1 MWTVYKKEIR
11 SFLSSLIAYVVML
24 VFLGATG
31 LFMWVIKG
39 NNVFDLGLSSMQV
52 MFEMA
57 PYIFIFL
64 ISAIT
69 MRSFSEEKRLGT
81 LETLTTRPVSDL
93 GIILGKYLAGVS
105 LLLIALLPTL
115 IYYYSISQLGN
126 PVGNVDTGAMWGSY
140 LGLIFLGLAY
150 TAMGVFSSAVT
161 DNQIVALILSMALGF
176 FFYVI
181 LGMMGD
187 ITALDAIG
195 KSLEWFSLEYH
206 YDSISR
212 GVLDTRDVLYML
224 SFSAL
229 FIGLTKTVF
238 ESRKW

>member
-1 MWTVYKKEIR
+1 
-11 SFLSSLIAYVVML
+11 
-24 VFLGATG
+24 
-31 LFMWVIKG
+31 
-39 NNVFDLGLSSMQV
+39 
-52 MFEMA
+52 
-57 PYIFIFL
+57 
-64 ISAIT
+64 
-69 MRSFSEEKRLGT
+69 
-81 LETLTTRPVSDL
+81 
-93 GIILGKYLAGVS
+93 
-105 LLLIALLPTL
+105 
-115 IYYYSISQLGN
+115 
-126 PVGNVDTGAMWGSY
+126 MWGSY
-140 LGLIFLGLAY
+140 LGLIFLGMAY

-176 FFYVI
+176 FFYVV

>member
-39 NNVFDLGLSSMQV
+39 NNIFDLGLASMQV

-81 LETLTTRPVSDL
+81 IETLTTRPVSDL
-93 GIILGKYLAGVS
+93 GIIMGKYLACVT

-115 IYYYSISQLGN
+115 IYYYSVSQLGN
-126 PVGNVDTGAMWGSY
+126 PAGNIDTGAMWGSY
-140 LGLIFLGLAY
+140 LGLVFLGMAY
-150 TAMGVFSSAVT
+150 TAIGIFSSAFS
-161 DNQIVALILSMALGF
+161 DNQIVALIMSMALGF
-176 FFYVI
+176 FFYVV

-187 ITALDAIG
+187 IAALDAIG

-212 GVLDTRDVLYML
+212 GVLDTRDMLYML

>member
-39 NNVFDLGLSSMQV
+39 NNIFDLGLASMQV

-81 LETLTTRPVSDL
+81 IETLTTRPVSDL
-93 GIILGKYLAGVS
+93 GIIMGKYLACVT

-115 IYYYSISQLGN
+115 TYYYSVSQVGN
-126 PVGNVDTGAMWGSY
+126 PPGNIDTGAMWGSY
-140 LGLIFLGLAY
+140 LGLVFLGMAY
-150 TAMGVFSSAVT
+150 TAMGIFSSAFS
-161 DNQIVALILSMALGF
+161 DNQIVALIMSMALGF
-176 FFYVI
+176 FFYVV

-187 ITALDAIG
+187 IAALDAIG

-212 GVLDTRDVLYML
+212 GVLDTRDMLYML

>member
-1 MWTVYKKEIR
+1 MWTIYKKEIR
-11 SFLSSLIAYVVML
+11 SFLSSLIAYMVML

-39 NNVFDLGLSSMQV
+39 NSVFDLGLASMQV

-57 PYIFIFL
+57 PFIFIFL

-93 GIILGKYLAGVS
+93 GIILGKYFAGVS
-105 LLLIALLPTL
+105 LLLISLLPTL
-115 IYYYSISQLGN
+115 VYYYSLSKLGQTE
-126 PVGNVDTGAMWGSY
+126 GNLDTGAMWGSY
-140 LGLIFLGLAY
+140 FGLVMLGMAY
-150 TAMGVFSSAVT
+150 TAIGVFSSAIT
-161 DNQIVALILSMALGF
+161 DNQIVALISSMALGF
-176 FFYVI
+176 FFYVV

-187 ITALDAIG
+187 ISVLDAIG
-195 KSLEWFSLEYH
+195 KSLEWFSLQYH
-206 YDSISR
+206 YDSMSR
-212 GVLDTRDVLYML
+212 GVLDTRDILYML

-229 FIGLTKTVF
+229 FIGCTKIVF

>member
-1 MWTVYKKEIR
+1 MWTIYKKEIR
-11 SFLSSLIAYVVML
+11 SFLSSLIAYVVMV

-39 NNVFDLGLSSMQV
+39 NSVFDLGLASMQV

-93 GIILGKYLAGVS
+93 GIILGKYIAGVS
-105 LLLIALLPTL
+105 LLLITLLPTL
-115 IYYYSISQLGN
+115 IYYYSVSELGN
-126 PVGNVDTGAMWGSY
+126 PQGNVDTGAMWGSY
-140 LGLIFLGLAY
+140 LGLVMLGMAY

-161 DNQIVALILSMALGF
+161 DNQIVALILSLALGF
-176 FFYVI
+176 FFYAV

-187 ITALDAIG
+187 IAALDVIG

-206 YDSISR
+206 YDSMSR
-212 GVLDTRDVLYML
+212 GVLDTRDILYMV
-224 SFSAL
+224 SFSAF

>member
-39 NNVFDLGLSSMQV
+39 NNIFDLGLASMQV

-81 LETLTTRPVSDL
+81 IETLTTRPVSDL
-93 GIILGKYLAGVS
+93 GIIMGKYLACVT

-115 IYYYSISQLGN
+115 IYYYSVSQLGN
-126 PVGNVDTGAMWGSY
+126 PAGNIDTGAMWGSY
-140 LGLIFLGLAY
+140 LGLVFLGMAY
-150 TAMGVFSSAVT
+150 TAMGIFSSAFS
-161 DNQIVALILSMALGF
+161 DNQIVALIMSMALGF
-176 FFYVI
+176 FFYVV

-187 ITALDAIG
+187 IAALDAIG

-212 GVLDTRDVLYML
+212 GVLDTRDVLYMI

>member
-39 NNVFDLGLSSMQV
+39 NNIFDLGLASMQV

-81 LETLTTRPVSDL
+81 IETLTTRPVSDL
-93 GIILGKYLAGVS
+93 GIIMGKYLACVT

-115 IYYYSISQLGN
+115 IYYYSVSQLGN
-126 PVGNVDTGAMWGSY
+126 PAGNIDTGAMWGSY
-140 LGLIFLGLAY
+140 LGLVFLGMAY
-150 TAMGVFSSAVT
+150 TAMGIFSSAFS
-161 DNQIVALILSMALGF
+161 DNQIVALIMSMALGF
-176 FFYVI
+176 FFYVV

-187 ITALDAIG
+187 IAALDAIG

-212 GVLDTRDVLYML
+212 GVLDTRDMLYML

>member
-39 NNVFDLGLSSMQV
+39 NNIFDLGLASMQV

-81 LETLTTRPVSDL
+81 IETLTTRPLSDL
-93 GIILGKYLAGVS
+93 GIIMGKYLACVT

-115 IYYYSISQLGN
+115 IYYYSVSQLGN
-126 PVGNVDTGAMWGSY
+126 PAGNIDTGAMWGSY
-140 LGLIFLGLAY
+140 LGLVFLGMAY
-150 TAMGVFSSAVT
+150 TAMGILSSAVS
-161 DNQIVALILSMALGF
+161 DNQIVALNMSMALGF
-176 FFYVI
+176 FFYVV

-187 ITALDAIG
+187 IAALDAIG

-212 GVLDTRDVLYML
+212 GVLDTRDMLYML

>member
-1 MWTVYKKEIR
+1 MWTIYKKEIR

-39 NNVFDLGLSSMQV
+39 NSVFDLGLASMQV

-93 GIILGKYLAGVS
+93 GIILGKYFAGVS

-115 IYYYSISQLGN
+115 VYYYSISQLGN
-126 PVGNVDTGAMWGSY
+126 PQGNVDTGAMWGSY
-140 LGLIFLGLAY
+140 LGLSMLGMAY

-161 DNQIVALILSMALGF
+161 DNQIVALIVSMALGL
-176 FFYVI
+176 FFYVV

-187 ITALDAIG
+187 IPALDAIG

-206 YDSISR
+206 YDSMSR
-212 GVLDTRDVLYML
+212 GVLDTRDMIYML

>member
-39 NNVFDLGLSSMQV
+39 NNIFDLGLASMQV

-81 LETLTTRPVSDL
+81 IETLTTRPLSDL
-93 GIILGKYLAGVS
+93 GIIMGKYLACVT

-115 IYYYSISQLGN
+115 IYYYSVSQLGN
-126 PVGNVDTGAMWGSY
+126 PAGNIDTGAMWGSY
-140 LGLIFLGLAY
+140 LGLVFLGMAY
-150 TAMGVFSSAVT
+150 TAMGIFSSAVS
-161 DNQIVALILSMALGF
+161 DNQIVALIMSMALGF
-176 FFYVI
+176 FFYVV

-187 ITALDAIG
+187 IAALDAIG

-212 GVLDTRDVLYML
+212 GVLDT
-224 SFSAL
+224 
-229 FIGLTKTVF
+229 T
-238 ESRKW
+238 

>member
-1 MWTVYKKEIR
+1 MWTIYKKEIR

-39 NNVFDLGLSSMQV
+39 NSVFDLGLASMQV

-93 GIILGKYLAGVS
+93 GIILGKYFAGVS

-115 IYYYSISQLGN
+115 VYYYSISQLGN
-126 PVGNVDTGAMWGSY
+126 PQGNVDTGAMWGSY
-140 LGLIFLGLAY
+140 LGLIMLGMAY

-161 DNQIVALILSMALGF
+161 DNQIVALIVSMALGL
-176 FFYVI
+176 FFYVV

-187 ITALDAIG
+187 IPALDAIG

-206 YDSISR
+206 YDSMSR
-212 GVLDTRDVLYML
+212 GVLDTRDMIYML

>member
-1 MWTVYKKEIR
+1 MWTIYKKEIR

-39 NNVFDLGLSSMQV
+39 NTVFDLGLASMQV
-52 MFEMA
+52 LFELA

-64 ISAIT
+64 VSAIT
-69 MRSFSEEKRLGT
+69 MRSFSEERRLGT

-93 GIILGKYLAGVS
+93 GIILGKYFASVS

-115 IYYYSISQLGN
+115 VYYYSISQLGN
-126 PVGNVDTGAMWGSY
+126 PQGNVDTGAMWGSY
-140 LGLIFLGLAY
+140 FGLVLLGMAY
-150 TAMGVFSSAVT
+150 TAMGIFSSAVT
-161 DNQIVALILSMALGF
+161 DNQIVALIFSMVLGF
-176 FFYVI
+176 FFYVV

-187 ITALDAIG
+187 INALDAIG

-206 YDSISR
+206 FDSMSR
-212 GVLDTRDVLYML
+212 GVLDSRDIIYML

-229 FIGLTKTVF
+229 FIGFTKTVF

>member
-39 NNVFDLGLSSMQV
+39 NSVFDLGLSSMQV

-115 IYYYSISQLGN
+115 IYYYSVSQLGN
-126 PVGNVDTGAMWGSY
+126 PAGNVDTGAMWGSY
-140 LGLIFLGLAY
+140 LGLIFLGMAY
-150 TAMGVFSSAVT
+150 TAIGVFSSAVT
-161 DNQIVALILSMALGF
+161 DNQIVALILSMA
-176 FFYVI
+176 

>member
-1 MWTVYKKEIR
+1 MWTIYKKEIR

-39 NNVFDLGLSSMQV
+39 NNIFDLGLASMQV

-81 LETLTTRPVSDL
+81 IETLTTRPVSDL
-93 GIILGKYLAGVS
+93 GIIMGKYLACVT

-115 IYYYSISQLGN
+115 IYYYSVSQLGN
-126 PVGNVDTGAMWGSY
+126 PAGNIDTGAMWGSY
-140 LGLIFLGLAY
+140 LGLVFLGMAY
-150 TAMGVFSSAVT
+150 TAMGIFSSAVS
-161 DNQIVALILSMALGF
+161 DNQIVALIMSMALGF
-176 FFYVI
+176 FFYVV

-187 ITALDAIG
+187 IAALDAIG

-206 YDSISR
+206 YDSVSR
-212 GVLDTRDVLYML
+212 GVLDTRDMIYML

-229 FIGLTKTVF
+229 FLGLTKTAF

>member
-39 NNVFDLGLSSMQV
+39 NNIFDLGLASMQV

-81 LETLTTRPVSDL
+81 IETLTTRPLSDL
-93 GIILGKYLAGVS
+93 GIIMGKYLACVT

-115 IYYYSISQLGN
+115 IYYYSVSQLGN
-126 PVGNVDTGAMWGSY
+126 PAGNIDTGAMWGSY
-140 LGLIFLGLAY
+140 LGLVFLGMAY
-150 TAMGVFSSAVT
+150 TAMGIFSSAVS
-161 DNQIVALILSMALGF
+161 DNQIVALIMSMALGF
-176 FFYVI
+176 FFYVV

-187 ITALDAIG
+187 IAALDAIG

-212 GVLDTRDVLYML
+212 GVLDTRDMLYML

>member
-115 IYYYSISQLGN
+115 I
-126 PVGNVDTGAMWGSY
+126 
-140 LGLIFLGLAY
+140 
-150 TAMGVFSSAVT
+150 
-161 DNQIVALILSMALGF
+161 
-176 FFYVI
+176 
-181 LGMMGD
+181 
-187 ITALDAIG
+187 
-195 KSLEWFSLEYH
+195 
-206 YDSISR
+206 
-212 GVLDTRDVLYML
+212 
-224 SFSAL
+224 
-229 FIGLTKTVF
+229 
-238 ESRKW
+238 

>member
-1 MWTVYKKEIR
+1 MWTIYKKEIR
-11 SFLSSLIAYVVML
+11 SFLSSLIAYVVMV

-39 NNVFDLGLSSMQV
+39 NSVFDLGLASMQV

-93 GIILGKYLAGVS
+93 GIILGKYIAGVS
-105 LLLIALLPTL
+105 LLLITLLPTL
-115 IYYYSISQLGN
+115 IYYYSVSELGN
-126 PVGNVDTGAMWGSY
+126 PQGNVDTGAMWGSY
-140 LGLIFLGLAY
+140 LGLVMLGMAY

-161 DNQIVALILSMALGF
+161 DNQIVALILSLALGF
-176 FFYVI
+176 FFYAV

-187 ITALDAIG
+187 IAALDVIG

-206 YDSISR
+206 YDSMSR
-212 GVLDTRDVLYML
+212 GVLDTRDILYMV

>member
-1 MWTVYKKEIR
+1 
-11 SFLSSLIAYVVML
+11 
-24 VFLGATG
+24 
-31 LFMWVIKG
+31 
-39 NNVFDLGLSSMQV
+39 MQV

-140 LGLIFLGLAY
+140 LGLIFLGMAY

-176 FFYVI
+176 FFYVV

-187 ITALDAIG
+187 VTALDAIG